1 MKTAFPTRN
10 IRYCFAVLVILMNQD
25 SDGFVIGNHKIGHF
39 LYGRTGLGLDLA
51 TATAETNSIT
61 IKPSDFIKKQI
72 EEQGTNSLLPTID
85 DMDDNSTVISSPATL
100 SKRRETR
107 PFPLSMIIDQEEI
120 KHALLLS
127 AVNPHS
133 IGVLISGRRGT
144 GKSVI
149 ARAMQNIVPSHITR
163 IRNSEY
169 NIHPEGTD
177 GIDSFLLHRLD
188 DEEKSLD
195 SLESELIPTPFV
207 QIVSCLI
214 YSICTYYSLLVPH
227 ASLFPYIL
235 QPLGVMED
243 CLIGTVDLEQS
254 LERGETVFSPGL
266 LAKAHRGIL
275 YVDEI
280 NLLEEEVA
288 DVLLKVLS
296 DGRK

>member
-1 MKTAFPTRN
+1 
-10 IRYCFAVLVILMNQD
+10 MNHGG
-25 SDGFVIGNHKIGHF
+25 DGFVCNHNLGH
-39 LYGRTGLGLDLA
+39 LYGRTGLSLDLA
-51 TATAETNSIT
+51 TAAVDTNPIT
-61 IKPSDFIKKQI
+61 SVSDDFIKKQI
-72 EEQGTNSLLPTID
+72 EELGTDSVLPA
-85 DMDDNSTVISSPATL
+85 VSSPAKF
-100 SKRRETR
+100 SKRRDAR

-133 IGVLISGRRGT
+133 IGILISGRRGT

-149 ARAMQNIVPSHITR
+149 ARAMQNIVPSHISR

-169 NIHPEGTD
+169 NIHPEGTG

-188 DEEKSLD
+188 DEKKSLD

-214 YSICTYYSLLVPH
+214 YSICIYYAFFGHSYISYQL
-227 ASLFPYIL
+227 SYIL
-235 QPLGVMED
+235 QPLGVMEES
-243 CLIGTVDLEQS
+243 LIGSVDLETS

-280 NLLEEEVA
+280 NLLDDEVA